1 MIISSAKNLI
11 RKEIIVMK
19 LFKKLLYSLF
29 GLDLTSETER
39 QEWALAILGFS
50 FLDEMDFEEC
60 DELENIETAG
70 ETKRLK

>member
-1 MIISSAKNLI
+1 
-11 RKEIIVMK
+11 MK
-19 LFKKLLYSLF
+19 LLEKLICSLF

-50 FLDEMDFEEC
+50 FLHEMDFEVC